1 MKTTRK
7 HLRKPTS
14 YDRYD
19 RIYDDWP
26 HLPMVRTLTVTPLK
40 SIYINRSAS
49 LTAVDVLIR
58 SVERLEEYIIENGL
72 DDLY

>member
-1 MKTTRK
+1 MKKTHKNKTTI
-7 HLRKPTS
+7 
-14 YDRYD
+14 DRYD